1 MILEA
6 LPWGPPQNLYFALEV
21 PAWGE
26 LNSLR
31 LRDTD
36 LLESVGINTFTGLSL
51 DHFEGSKPYQLNHL
65 SLFHTNFDALMTAVT
80 ALSALALLV
89 SFPSCFWTAST
100 NSILFMINDAFCACA
115 RTCPVR
121 LERGFSKKVDK
132 HRIVGLKFQA
142 RGEGVNK

>member
-1 MILEA
+1 VILEA

-65 SLFHTNFDALMTAVT
+65 SLFHTNFDG
-80 ALSALALLV
+80 
-89 SFPSCFWTAST
+89 
-100 NSILFMINDAFCACA
+100 INDRCDRPF
-115 RTCPVR
+115 
-121 LERGFSKKVDK
+121 GFSLASIFSKLFLNRFD
-132 HRIVGLKFQA
+132 
-142 RGEGVNK
+142 